1 MKPAIQPLDF
11 SGQDIRGRSFR
22 GTDLQGACFAGVR
35 AGIKPVMQFT
45 LVVGAVLAVAIAA
58 LIGGYA
64 SALPALFLHLPPSP
78 IIQLLGLMVA
88 VSLPLFLIILWR
100 EGPGR
105 QLAIAIGTV
114 VILTAVVAYGARG
127 GDGSASAAAVLFT
140 IVTLFAVAGVL
151 LSSLALVLLHGLTSR
166 RWWWLPP
173 AIVSL
178 LIALAGLHEGLK
190 VSPSL
195 TAAPLGIELI
205 LAVTLAAVLVGL
217 PFLIRIRASRGSTAF
232 QVLRDLGTAISCAF
246 GTSFRGACLDGAD
259 FSKAHLAHCD
269 FREGSFHLTRW
280 RSAHG
285 LQLSRL
291 DGTNLAN
298 QKILE
303 LLVSGNGAGK
313 NYDHLCL
320 RDLNLDAAN
329 LEQANLFG
337 ADLSGSSLRQANLLG
352 SRLAQAKVY
361 GADFSLA
368 VLSKACIENWAIS
381 TDTCFDQV
389 ICGEIYLRLPT
400 ADNPDPWRKP
410 DNRDDLFQPGD
421 FNDFVAPIIRTLTL
435 YRTQNL
441 DPRAVGRSLRP
452 LDLYHY
458 KTINPAAAVVAI
470 HQLAAHNPQAELELV
485 SLEGK
490 GEEKV
495 HLQAVVTGSASSS
508 ALNSQ
513 YQRLYE
519 QAVTLPAQ
527 QLQQTMSILA
537 EQSEQLRKMETLLST
552 AKESQTN
559 YYIKAGDI
567 SGIVNFGQITGDIN
581 N

>member
-35 AGIKPVMQFT
+35 AGIKPVMQFA

-58 LIGGYA
+58 LVGGYA
-64 SALPALFLHLPPSP
+64 SAMPALFSHLPSSP
-78 IIQLLGLMVA
+78 VIQLLGMTVA
-88 VSLPLFLIILWR
+88 MSLPLFLIILWR

-105 QLAIAIGTV
+105 QLAIAIGTL
-114 VILTAVVAYGARG
+114 VILTAVVAFGARG
-127 GDGSASAAAVLFT
+127 GDGSASAAVVLLT

-151 LSSLALVLLHGLTSR
+151 LSSLALVFLHGLYSR

-173 AIVSL
+173 ALVSL
-178 LIALAGLHEGLK
+178 PMALAGLHEGLN
-190 VSPSL
+190 SPSQ
-195 TAAPLGIELI
+195 TATPLGMELI
-205 LAVTLAAVLVGL
+205 FVTLAAVLVGL
-217 PFLIRIRASRGSTAF
+217 PFLIRIRASRGSTGF
-232 QVLRDLGTAISCAF
+232 QVLRDMGTAISCAF

-259 FSKAHLAHCD
+259 FSMAHLAHCD
-269 FREGSFHLTRW
+269 FREGSFHLTSW

-320 RDLNLDAAN
+320 RDLNLDAAD
-329 LEQANLFG
+329 LEQASLFG

-352 SRLAQAKVY
+352 SRLAQTKAY

-368 VLSKACIENWAIS
+368 VLSKACIEDWAIS

-389 ICGEIYLRLPT
+389 ICSEIYLRLPT
-400 ADNPDPWRKP
+400 VNNPDPWRKP

-421 FNDFVAPIIRTLTL
+421 FNDFVAPIIRTLNL
-435 YRTQNL
+435 YRTQNI

-470 HQLAAHNPQAELELV
+470 HQLAAQNPQAELELV

-495 HLQAVVTGSASSS
+495 HLQAVVTGSTSSS

-519 QAVTLPAQ
+519 DAVTLPTQ
-527 QLQQTMSILA
+527 QLQQTMSMLA
-537 EQSEQLRKMETLLST
+537 KQSEQLRRMETLLST

-559 YYIKAGDI
+559 YYIKAGNI
-567 SGIVNFGQITGDIN
+567 SGIVNFGQITGDIKN
-581 N
+581 